1 MLTQTLVI
9 ARNTFT
15 EAIRQPIFVVLLL
28 VAGTVLGFTPTVAAY
43 TLEHGRGDNKML
55 IDLGLGT
62 VFLAGVLL
70 AAFSATGVLTRE
82 IENRTVL
89 TVVSKPV
96 ARPLFVLGKFLGV
109 FAAIALAHVILCI
122 VFILTIRHGVMQT
135 ASDRFDMPVLL
146 FGGGAAAVAIGLAA
160 WGNFYLSWSFTS
172 ALIRAL
178 SVLSVLALAL
188 VLVISPQWAFQPPT
202 TEFVK
207 NEGELAMISVGL
219 LLLLEA
225 VMILTAVAIA
235 CSTRLGQVMTLVC
248 CVGVYLLGIISNS
261 ASSVADQKIGLR
273 AQAGYFESFG
283 QILNSQADASMK
295 VLAILLKV
303 LYGIAPNLQFLW
315 PADAITQGHPFDLT
329 YVVSVSA
336 YAVLYTVV
344 VLGLAVALFQSR
356 EVG

>member
-1 MLTQTLVI
+1 MPTQILTI

-55 IDLGLGT
+55 IDLGLST

-70 AAFSATGVLTRE
+70 AAFTATGVLTKE

-96 ARPLFVLGKFLGV
+96 SRPLFVLGKFLGV
-109 FAAIALAHVILCI
+109 FAAIAVAHLILCI
-122 VFILTIRHGVMQT
+122 VLVLTIRHGVMQT
-135 ASDRFDMPVLL
+135 ASDKFDHPVLA
-146 FGGGAAAVAIGLAA
+146 FGAAAVLGSIGLAA
-160 WGNFYLSWSFTS
+160 WGNYYLSWSFTS
-172 ALIRAL
+172 TLVRTLAVAG
-178 SVLSVLALAL
+178 VVALAL
-188 VLVISPQWAFQPPT
+188 VLVIDPHWDFQSPVA
-202 TEFVK
+202 EFTK
-207 NEGELAMISVGL
+207 HEGELAQISIGL
-219 LLLLEA
+219 LLILEA

-235 CSTRLGQVMTLVC
+235 CSTRLGQVMTLVVC
-248 CVGVYLLGIISNS
+248 FGVYLLGIISNS
-261 ASSVADQKIGLR
+261 ASGLADQKIGLK

-283 QILNSQADASMK
+283 QILASQAEPHMK
-295 VLAILLKV
+295 VVAFLLKI

-315 PADAITQGHPFDLT
+315 PADAITQGHPFDGMYIL
-329 YVVSVSA
+329 SVSL
-336 YAVLYTVV
+336 YATLYTLV
-344 VLGLAVALFQSR
+344 VLAIAVALFQSR